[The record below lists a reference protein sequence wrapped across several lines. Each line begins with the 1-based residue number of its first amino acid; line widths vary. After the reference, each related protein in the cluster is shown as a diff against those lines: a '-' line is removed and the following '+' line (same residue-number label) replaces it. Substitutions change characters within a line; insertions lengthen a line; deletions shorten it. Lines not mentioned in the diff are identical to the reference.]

1 MSEGTTIDYSETKL
15 SSGVKASLLEY
26 LHACPICHCV
36 EMHHYVRVP
45 SLFNPG
51 ETIRY
56 ERCADCKTVIRN
68 PRLPPE
74 YRLERY
80 EEPELSDEW
89 KALKPKSQV
98 HYAYMMKAIER
109 LKPKGCGSRLFDFG
123 CGAGGFLLEA
133 RKAGYDD
140 VMGLELSKDLAKHAY
155 EHYGLEIYQGL
166 IDDPGFA
173 DERFDIV
180 ISSQV
185 FEHLLDP
192 RQTLIDVKAHMNRPS
207 VLLIEV
213 PNQND
218 IRERLKRG
226 KMMDDS
232 HLFYFSAASLSRMLE
247 EQGFRVVKVQEGMR
261 PYRFMDDPDKTPA
274 PVLMETGASIL
285 SMLQVKTGLSVFAV
299 LE

>member
-1 MSEGTTIDYSETKL
+1 MSGSTIEYEETKL
-15 SSGVKASLLEY
+15 SAGVMASLLEY
-26 LHACPICHCV
+26 LHACPVCHCTV
-36 EMHHYVRVP
+36 MHHYVRVP

-56 ERCADCKTVIRN
+56 ERCGDCGTVIRN

-80 EEPELSDEW
+80 EEPEMSEES
-89 KALKPKSQV
+89 KRLKPKSQV
-98 HYAYMMKAIER
+98 HYAYMMKSIDK
-109 LKPKGCGSRLFDFG
+109 LLPKGCGRRLFDFG

-133 RKAGYDD
+133 KKAGYD
-140 VMGLELSKDLAKHAY
+140 VMGLELSKDLANHVIEKY
-155 EHYGLEIYQGL
+155 DIPVFQGL
-166 IDDPGFA
+166 IDAPEFT
-173 DERFDIV
+173 DEMFDVV

-192 RQTLIDVKAHMNRPS
+192 RQTLIDIKAHMNRPS
-207 VLLIEV
+207 MILIEV
-213 PNQND
+213 PNQYD
-218 IRERLKRG
+218 VRERLSRG

-232 HLFYFSAASLSRMLE
+232 HLFYFTARSLSRMLA

-261 PYRFMDDPDKTPA
+261 PYRFLTDPNKTPA
-274 PVLMETGASIL
+274 PGLMETGASLL
-285 SMLQVKTGLSVFAV
+285 SLLGVKTGLTVFAV